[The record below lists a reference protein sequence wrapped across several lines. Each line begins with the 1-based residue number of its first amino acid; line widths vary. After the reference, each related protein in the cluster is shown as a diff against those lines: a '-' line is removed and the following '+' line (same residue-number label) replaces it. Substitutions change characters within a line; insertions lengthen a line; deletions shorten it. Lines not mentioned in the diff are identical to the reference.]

1 MLKNTL
7 VVDTSRNFIL
17 LGFINGNEATFKQ
30 IECGRNISVYLLN
43 AIIEFLEEVGCKK
56 EELNAVCCGKGPGAF
71 TGIRLALSIAKT
83 MSYALKIDLYS
94 FSSLQIYNM
103 FVKDRK
109 VISIDDARSYKLYYG
124 ILNKDDKTMIEG
136 IDEDRN
142 VVDICDMRDDYKK
155 VSTKSF
161 SNIDTSLLVDFSYFN
176 VIDFENIISLE
187 DHFTFK
193 PSYIKKID
201 CEM

>member
-7 VVDTSRNFIL
+7 VIDTSRNFIL
-17 LGFINGNEATFKQ
+17 LGFINEDKATFKQ
-30 IECGRNISVYLLN
+30 IECGKSISVHLLNSIEKFLKEVKCDKQHLN
-43 AIIEFLEEVGCKK
+43 AI
-56 EELNAVCCGKGPGAF
+56 CCGRGPGAF

-103 FVKDRK
+103 FVEDRK

-124 ILNKDDKTMIEG
+124 ILNKDDMTVTEG
-136 IDEDRN
+136 IDEDRK
-142 VVDICDMRDDYKK
+142 VVDICDMREDYKK
-155 VSTKSF
+155 VSTKRF
-161 SNIDTSLLVDFSYFN
+161 INIETSIISDFSYFN
-176 VIDFENIISLE
+176 VSDFENIIQLE

-193 PSYIKKID
+193 PSYIKKLD
-201 CEM
+201 CEV